1 VFFRKAARRVRYKIK
16 MQGFGGLARCGNSCG
31 HQQQI
36 EAAASVPLTRST
48 FAYYQPQSLVNL
60 LLSKLRS
67 GLEKSE
73 WSPGIA
79 GFKIFAIPPLPRSP
93 KARGSSLFSGNLV
106 VRF

>member
-1 VFFRKAARRVRYKIK
+1 
-16 MQGFGGLARCGNSCG
+16 
-31 HQQQI
+31 
-36 EAAASVPLTRST
+36 VPLTRST

-79 GFKIFAIPPLPRSP
+79 GFKIFGIPPLPRAL
-93 KARGSSLFSGNLV
+93 KVRG
-106 VRF
+106 